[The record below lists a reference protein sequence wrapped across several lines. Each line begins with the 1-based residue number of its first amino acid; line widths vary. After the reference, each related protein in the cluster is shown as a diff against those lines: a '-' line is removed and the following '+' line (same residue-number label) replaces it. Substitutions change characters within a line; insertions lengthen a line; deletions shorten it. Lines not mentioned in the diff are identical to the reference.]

1 MARVTYFVFNGNFSP
16 FTICTC
22 TWHMDLILTFGMGQS
37 QIQICQSKARIL
49 FSICYD
55 FRDISWQNVCD
66 FSIDLQNGPRS
77 RCKYVTR
84 KYKQY
89 VRFVIVAFA
98 IVTFALFLHHEMF
111 ARTVKCR
118 NSTMKTK
125 LELKIK
131 HWELPSST
139 EFILVL
145 SFSLILA
152 IRQRMLT
159 CKK

>member
-1 MARVTYFVFNGNFSP
+1 
-16 FTICTC
+16 
-22 TWHMDLILTFGMGQS
+22 MDLILTFGMGQS
-37 QIQICQSKARIL
+37 QIQICQSKARIV
-49 FSICYD
+49 FSICYN
-55 FRDISWQNVCD
+55 FRNIFRQNVCD
-66 FSIDLQNGPRS
+66 FNIDLWNGQRS

-84 KYKQY
+84 KYKY
-89 VRFVIVAFA
+89 YFRFAIVAFA

-111 ARTVKCR
+111 ARTVKFR

-131 HWELPSST
+131 HRELPSSI
-139 EFILVL
+139 EYILVL
-145 SFSLILA
+145 SFIRILA